1 MLQAHLRLPFTF
13 LRVKILGQAIMG
25 ILVGLNSFI
34 VFGTSLF
41 NDIFSSLTVELVE
54 HEIQILIKVV
64 YERRSRSKT
73 LLL

>member
-34 VFGTSLF
+34 VFGTSLL